1 MDLSKLSPELK
12 ARALECTSPEE
23 LADLAKEEGIE
34 LTDEQLESVAGG
46 TDWSCPLK
54 DCSNNKGW

>member
-1 MDLSKLSPELK
+1 MDLSKISPELK
-12 ARALECTSPEE
+12 ARLLECTSPEE

-54 DCSNNKGW
+54 DCSNNKAW